1 MRALVAGGFR
11 GSHIVEALLARG
23 DQVCVLDNLDPRVHG
38 PETPSLSHEVD
49 FIQDDLSS
57 YRVSLREAL
66 KEQLA
71 VIFHGAAMVGLG
83 KGAVDAESY
92 VSVNVIGTIRLM
104 DAKSLAPG
112 PEPEFPGL
120 YRSGDMGHIY
130 GSISEIRGLGLS
142 PRILFKAGVAR
153 FAAEPT
159 QMSAR
164 GFPS

>member
-11 GSHIVEALLARG
+11 GSHIVEAFLARG
-23 DQVCVLDNLDPRVHG
+23 DQMCVLDNLDLQVHG

-66 KEQLA
+66 KEQVD

-83 KGAVDAESY
+83 KGAVDAKSY

-112 PEPEFPGL
+112 PEP
-120 YRSGDMGHIY
+120 
-130 GSISEIRGLGLS
+130 
-142 PRILFKAGVAR
+142 
-153 FAAEPT
+153 
-159 QMSAR
+159 
-164 GFPS
+164 